1 MLEKSLKKGGLLRAY
16 SLRKII
22 MKNLATNPSFIMFS
36 RMKEVFEGVLSI
48 FDGDKYTTSDYDEIS
63 LPYELQQHSE
73 KLAEKAKQYEIN
85 GKLLNTI
92 KQLSH
97 NQQSAP
103 TMKAEKPRTK
113 KLTNKQINP
122 VEKLTN
128 RNIIANKEL
137 GEDR

>member
-1 MLEKSLKKGGLLRAY
+1 MLEKSLKKGGLLSTY

-22 MKNLATNPSFIMFS
+22 MKNLETNQSYTIFS
-36 RMKEVFEGVLSI
+36 RMKEVFEGVLSM
-48 FDGDKYTTSDYDEIS
+48 FDGDKYTISDYDEIS
-63 LPYELQQHSE
+63 LPDELLKHSE

-97 NQQSAP
+97 EQQSAS

-113 KLTNKQINP
+113 QLNNKQINTAQ
-122 VEKLTN
+122 KLTN
-128 RNIIANKEL
+128 RNIITDKEL